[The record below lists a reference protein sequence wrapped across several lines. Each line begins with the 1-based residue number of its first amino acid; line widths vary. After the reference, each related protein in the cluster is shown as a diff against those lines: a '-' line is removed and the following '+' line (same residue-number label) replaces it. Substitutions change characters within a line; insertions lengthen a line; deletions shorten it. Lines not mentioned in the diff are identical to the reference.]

1 MIRLVLALLSL
12 LVVSR
17 LAAQTVLVQPYVQPG
32 DGSTL
37 GDSDVKV
44 IAWLT
49 DQTPGEFVVEF
60 GADGA
65 PFRETKP
72 ERVTLDFAGPIPP
85 RRRTEV
91 PTSFEEL
98 RERLAERIDPGP
110 PKDKE
115 QHYYKYAATLTQ
127 LPFGSTISYRV
138 KLGGSLV
145 RDGSFRARATP
156 QQTIRFIAVGDL
168 AQGSKEQ
175 NRVAFQMWKAQPD
188 FLIAL
193 GDIVYSDGRVSEYER
208 HFWKTY
214 NNVTAPSP
222 KAGAPLMQTVPIYP
236 VLGNHDVGARLDD
249 KPDALGVF
257 YFFHGPLNGP
267 GLGSWNVPLGKNGKR
282 AATFRKNV
290 GSSYPALGVYSF
302 DSGPAHFLVLDTNMP
317 GDSWS
322 GRLVDWIQ
330 KDLSSSKQ
338 PWKFVCFHAPSFHT
352 SPHHYEQQKM
362 RLLEPIFAANGVD
375 VVFSGHVH
383 NYQRTKPLRFT
394 PMPPVRDKR
403 GRVNGTF
410 DLDETFDGVADTT
423 PEGVIHIV
431 SGGGGAALYNSK
443 DFAATVAQL
452 ERENVGNWAP
462 FTAKFIADRHSFSLV
477 ELSLERFTLRQVSL
491 DGDEVDRF
499 TITKPAQK

>member
-1 MIRLVLALLSL
+1 MFRPILALLSL
-12 LVVSR
+12 L
-17 LAAQTVLVQPYVQPG
+17 LASEVGAQTVVVQPYVQPG

-37 GDSDVKV
+37 GESDVKV
-44 IAWLT
+44 IAWVT
-49 DQTPGEFVVEF
+49 DQTPGEFIVEF
-60 GADGA
+60 RTGDGLWRQA
-65 PFRETKP
+65 QP
-72 ERVTLDFAGPIPP
+72 ERVKLDFAAPVKQRPP
-85 RRRTEV
+85 ADV
-91 PTSFEEL
+91 PTTLDEL
-98 RERLAERIDPGP
+98 RRWFDSGSAPATPVEP
-110 PKDKE
+110 E
-115 QHYYKYAATLTQ
+115 QHYYKYAATLTD
-127 LPFGSTISYRV
+127 LPFDSTISYRV

-145 RDGSFRARATP
+145 REGSFRTRASR
-156 QQTIRFIAVGDL
+156 QQTIRFVAVGDL
-168 AQGSKEQ
+168 AQGTEQQ

-188 FLIAL
+188 FLVAL
-193 GDIVYSDGRVSEYER
+193 GDIVYSSGRVSEYAR
-208 HFWKTY
+208 YFWKTY
-214 NNVTAPSP
+214 NNVAVPSP
-222 KAGAPLMQTVPIYP
+222 KTGAPLMQTMPIYP
-236 VLGNHDVGARLDD
+236 VLGNHDVDARIDE

-267 GLGSWNVPLGKNGKR
+267 GLGSWNVPLGKNGE
-282 AATFRKNV
+282 AAAAFRKNV
-290 GSSYPALGVYSF
+290 GTSYPGLGVYSF
-302 DSGPAHFLVLDTNMP
+302 DSGAAHFLVLDSNAP
-317 GDSWS
+317 GSS
-322 GRLVDWIQ
+322 MSARLLAWIQ
-330 KDLSSSKQ
+330 KDLSSTTQ

-403 GRVNGTF
+403 GRVNGNF
-410 DLDETFDGVADTT
+410 ELDATFDGVTDTT

-452 ERENVGNWAP
+452 ERENVGNWVP

-477 ELSLERFTLRQVSL
+477 ELSPERFTLRQISL

-499 TITKPAQK
+499 TITKPAR